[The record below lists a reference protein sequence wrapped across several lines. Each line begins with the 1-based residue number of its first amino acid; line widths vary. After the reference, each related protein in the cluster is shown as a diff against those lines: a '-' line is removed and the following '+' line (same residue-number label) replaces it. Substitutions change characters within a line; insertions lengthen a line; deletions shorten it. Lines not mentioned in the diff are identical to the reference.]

1 MKDQNSRVLYA
12 GYADKIEG
20 RDNSWKLIADTEDA
34 RKKALEDGYTAFST
48 TSFDYEPEKGKPEPV
63 RYGSL
68 FLDFDYKSDPAM
80 SIKAA
85 REFINLLY
93 AKCGV
98 NLYSLRFWISGGK
111 GCHVEI
117 PAETFNC
124 EAGHTYLPRIY
135 YEFVKLLIEIHK
147 MSSLEKILDLQMY
160 NMGKGRLLRCENI
173 KRPNGRY
180 KVQVSTDEMLHS
192 DVAQLLSMS
201 DEPRINLPF
210 VIDPPVGSSMMTKL
224 FESAIF
230 IFHQKNKNKHAKFGF
245 DSLLN
250 CGFIEYCW
258 TNKETLSEPEWWA
271 MVGVLMAFGDQAKP
285 LVHLFSQG
293 YAGYSEK
300 ETEDKIN
307 NWQAKKSTLSCSYLK
322 KTIHDCGKNCNVG
335 SPVFLW
341 QRQHALDVQSSS
353 AFSLEEDGV
362 YYHPDQEGGG
372 NKIFICSPLKV
383 LGKLRSP
390 ESLDWSRLVELR
402 APDGVEKRVVVNMR
416 DCVGRGD
423 VVRAQLADYG
433 VEFSNFPKAQAL
445 FMEYLRTSAPADK
458 FLLRLNKVGWYGD
471 TYVLPDALFGE
482 HFGEEFYFES
492 SLANL
497 HNSSGSLDDWK
508 EHVGKYCRDNS
519 LLVLLTSYALT
530 GPLLKPCGFEGGGI
544 HIYGCSSAGKSTGAH
559 VAGSVCGG
567 GGNKGFMRQ
576 WNSTH
581 NAIEN
586 TAVLHNDNM
595 LVLDEIGQASAETV
609 AQIPYMLANGQ
620 GKARMKADASA
631 RNIGRWLLN
640 FLSNGELTINDKIQ
654 ETGKFTSHVGQEVRV
669 IDLPINAGVGQ
680 DLYEN
685 MHGYDNGARLS
696 DDLVSNC
703 MKYYGTPLRAFLA
716 AFCGSSIEEK
726 QRNIELIIEK
736 AQKFVEENCPE
747 GASGQVR
754 RVARKFGLIASAG
767 EFAHECGILPYR
779 NGDARRAAEKW
790 FKIWLQQR
798 NCIGDREIAK
808 VLKRVRDHF
817 AIDSQSRYVPIEDAD
832 KDSRSKKAGF
842 SWRDKVSGRKR
853 FLMLSA
859 AADEILKGIDR
870 KVILE
875 AMSKLG
881 WLELKEGGSIRETK
895 SIKGTNYRGY
905 TFIPE
910 AWEEGTEPDL
920 KSSGDGYLSFLQNSN

>member
-1 MKDQNSRVLYA
+1 MKKQDSRVLYA

-20 RDNSWKLIADTEDA
+20 RDNSWKQIEDSEEA
-34 RKKALEDGYTAFST
+34 RNKALDEGCTAFST
-48 TSFDYEPEKGKPEPV
+48 TTFDYEPEKNRPEPV

-85 REFINLLY
+85 REFITLLWSDY
-93 AKCGV
+93 GI
-98 NLYSLRFWISGGK
+98 NINSLRYWISGGK
-111 GCHVEI
+111 GCHIEI
-117 PAETFNC
+117 PAETFGG
-124 EAGHTYLPRIY
+124 EAGHPYLPRIY
-135 YEFVKLLIEIHK
+135 QEMIKFILKVHK
-147 MSSLEKILDLQMY
+147 DSDLEKVLDLQMY

-180 KVQVSTDEMLHS
+180 KVQISAEEMLHS
-192 DVAQLLSMS
+192 DVAKLLSMT
-201 DEPRINLPF
+201 DQPRINLPF
-210 VIDPPVGSSMMTKL
+210 ETEPAVRSSIMTNL
-224 FESAIF
+224 YESAIF
-230 IFHQKNKNKHAKFGF
+230 MFHLKNKNKHANLGLE
-245 DSLLN
+245 SLLN
-250 CGFIEYCW
+250 CGFIEHCW
-258 TNKETLSEPEWWA
+258 TNKAELAEPEWWA
-271 MVGVLMAFGDQAKP
+271 MVGVLMAFGDKAKP

-300 ETEDKIN
+300 ETEEKIN
-307 NWQAKKSTLSCSYLK
+307 NWQTKKSTLSCSYLK
-322 KTIHDCGKNCNVG
+322 SIHDCGKRCEVT
-335 SPVFLW
+335 SPIYLW
-341 QRQHALDVQSSS
+341 HNQRSRDVQTSS

-362 YYHPDQEGGG
+362 YYHRDQEEDG
-372 NKIFICSPLKV
+372 NKIFICSPVKV
-383 LGKLRSP
+383 IGKLRSQG
-390 ESLDWSRLVELR
+390 SCDWARLLEIKS
-402 APDGVEKRVVVNMR
+402 PDGVEKRVVINMR

-423 VVRAQLADYG
+423 VVRAQLADDG
-433 VEFSNFPKAQAL
+433 VEFSNAPKASSF

-458 FLLRLNKVGWYGD
+458 FLLRLNMVGWYDD
-471 TYVLPDALFGE
+471 TYVLPDALIGE

-492 SLANL
+492 SLVSL

-567 GGNKGFMRQ
+567 GGHKGFMRQ

-631 RNIGRWLLN
+631 RKIGKWLLN

-669 IDLPINAGVGQ
+669 IDLPINAGIGQ

-685 MHGYDNGARLS
+685 KHGYDNGARLS

-726 QRNIELIIEK
+726 RRNIELINEK
-736 AQKFVEENCPE
+736 AQKFVQENCPE

-790 FKIWLQQR
+790 FKIWLDQR

-817 AIDSQSRYVPIEDAD
+817 ALESESRYVPIEDAD
-832 KDSRSKKAGF
+832 KDSRFKKVGF

-859 AADEILKGIDR
+859 AAGEILRGSNRIVVLD
-870 KVILE
+870 
-875 AMSKLG
+875 AMNKLG
-881 WLELKEGGSIRETK
+881 WLEQQEDGSIRETK
-895 SIKGTNYRGY
+895 SIKGTNHRGY
-905 TFIPE
+905 IFIPE
-910 AWEEGTEPDL
+910 AWEAKVETDL
-920 KSSGDGYLSFLQNSN
+920 KSRGDLSSSFLQYSN

>member
-1 MKDQNSRVLYA
+1 MKIQNSKVLYA

-20 RDNSWKLIADTEDA
+20 RDNSWKQIADTEDA

-48 TSFDYEPEKGKPEPV
+48 TSFEYEPEKGKPEPV

-85 REFINLLY
+85 REFITLLWVEY
-93 AKCGV
+93 GV
-98 NLYSLRFWISGGK
+98 NINSLRYWISGGK
-111 GCHVEI
+111 GCHIEI
-117 PAETFNC
+117 PAETFGGV
-124 EAGHTYLPRIY
+124 AGHPYLPRIY
-135 YEFVKLLIEIHK
+135 YEMIKFILKVHK
-147 MSSLEKILDLQMY
+147 DSDLEKVLDLQMY

-180 KVQVSTDEMLHS
+180 KVRVSAEEMLDS
-192 DVAQLLSMS
+192 DVAKLLSMS
-201 DEPRINLPF
+201 DQPRIYVPF
-210 VIDPPVGSSMMTKL
+210 ETEPPVRSSIMTNL

-230 IFHQKNKNKHAKFGF
+230 MFHLKNKNKHANLGLE
-245 DSLLN
+245 SLLN
-250 CGFIEYCW
+250 CGFIEHCW
-258 TNKETLSEPEWWA
+258 TNKADLTEPEWWA

-285 LVHLFSQG
+285 IVHLFSQG
-293 YAGYSEK
+293 YPGYSEK
-300 ETEDKIN
+300 ETEEKIN
-307 NWQAKKSTLSCSYLK
+307 NWQARKGTLSCSYLK
-322 KTIHDCGKNCNVG
+322 SIHDCGKKCDVT
-335 SPVFLW
+335 SPIYLW
-341 QRQHALDVQSSS
+341 HNQRSRDVQTSL
-353 AFSLEEDGV
+353 AFSLEKDGV
-362 YYHPDQEGGG
+362 YYHRDQEEGGD
-372 NKIFICSPLKV
+372 KIFLCSYVKV
-383 LGKLRSP
+383 LGRLSSP
-390 ESLDWSRLVELR
+390 GSCDWARLLEIKS
-402 APDGVEKRVVVNMR
+402 PDGVEKRVVINMR

-423 VVRAQLADYG
+423 VVRAQLADDG
-433 VEFSNFPKAQAL
+433 VEFSQTAKASSL
-445 FMEYLRTSAPADK
+445 FMEYLRTSAPVDK
-458 FLLRLNKVGWYGD
+458 FLLRLSKMGWYDD

-482 HFGEEFYFES
+482 HFKEEFYFES
-492 SLANL
+492 SLTSL

-567 GGNKGFMRQ
+567 GGHKGFMRQ

-631 RNIGRWLLN
+631 RKIGKWLLN

-654 ETGKFTSHVGQEVRV
+654 ETGKFISHVGQEVRV
-669 IDLPINAGVGQ
+669 IDLPINAGIGQ

-685 MHGYDNGARLS
+685 KHGYDNGARLS

-726 QRNIELIIEK
+726 RRNIELINEK
-736 AQKFVEENCPE
+736 AQKFVQENCPE

-798 NCIGDREIAK
+798 NCVGDREIAK
-808 VLKRVRDHF
+808 VLKRVQDHF
-817 AIDSQSRYVPIEDAD
+817 AIESESRYVPIEEAD
-832 KDSRSKKAGF
+832 KDSRSRKAGF
-842 SWRDKVSGRKR
+842 SWREKVAGRKR
-853 FLMLSA
+853 FLMLLP
-859 AADEILKGIDR
+859 AADEILKGINR

-881 WLELKEGGSIRETK
+881 WLELKEDGSIRETK
-895 SIKGTNYRGY
+895 SIKGANYRGY

-910 AWEEGTEPDL
+910 AWEEGTEPGL
-920 KSSGDGYLSFLQNSN
+920 KSSGDLSSSFLQDSY

>member
-1 MKDQNSRVLYA
+1 MADQNSRILYA

-20 RDNSWKLIADTEDA
+20 RDNSWKQIEDTEEA
-34 RKKALEDGYTAFST
+34 RKIALDEGYTAFST
-48 TSFDYEPEKGKPEPV
+48 TSCDYEPEKNKPEPV

-85 REFINLLY
+85 REFITLLWSEY
-93 AKCGV
+93 GV
-98 NLYSLRFWISGGK
+98 NIKSLRYWISGGK
-111 GCHVEI
+111 GCHIEI
-117 PAETFNC
+117 PAETFGG
-124 EAGHTYLPRIY
+124 EAGHPYLPRIY
-135 YEFVKLLIEIHK
+135 HEMIKFILKVYKD
-147 MSSLEKILDLQMY
+147 SDLEKVLDLQMY

-180 KVQVSTDEMLHS
+180 KVQVSAEEMLHS
-192 DVAQLLSMS
+192 DVTKLLSMT
-201 DEPRINLPF
+201 DQPRIYLPF
-210 VIDPPVGSSMMTKL
+210 EIDLPVRSSIMANL
-224 FESAIF
+224 YESAIF
-230 IFHQKNKNKHAKFGF
+230 MFHLKNKNKHANLGLE
-245 DSLLN
+245 SLLN
-250 CGFIEYCW
+250 CGFIEHCW
-258 TNKETLSEPEWWA
+258 ANKAELSEPEWWA

-285 LVHLFSQG
+285 IVHLFSQG
-293 YAGYSEK
+293 YPGYSEK
-300 ETEDKIN
+300 ETEEKIK
-307 NWQAKKSTLSCSYLK
+307 NWQTRKSTLSCSYLK
-322 KTIHDCGKNCNVG
+322 SLHDCGKSCKVT
-335 SPVFLW
+335 SPIYLW
-341 QRQHALDVQSSS
+341 QKQRSLDAQASA
-353 AFSLEEDGV
+353 AFSLEGDGV
-362 YYHPDQEGGG
+362 YYNLDQEGNGD
-372 NKIFICSPLKV
+372 KMFICSPLKV

-402 APDGVEKRVVVNMR
+402 APDGAEKRVVVNMR

-433 VEFSNFPKAQAL
+433 VEFSNSPKAQAL

-458 FLLRLNKVGWYGD
+458 FLLRLNMVGWYGD

-482 HFGEEFYFES
+482 HFGEELYFES
-492 SLANL
+492 SLVSL

-544 HIYGCSSAGKSTGAH
+544 HIFGCSSAGKSTGAH
-559 VAGSVCGG
+559 VAGSVWGG
-567 GGNKGFMRQ
+567 GGHKGFMRQ

-631 RNIGRWLLN
+631 RKIGKWLLN
-640 FLSNGELTINDKIQ
+640 FLSNGEVTINDKIQ

-669 IDLPINAGVGQ
+669 IDLPINAGIGQ

-685 MHGYDNGARLS
+685 KHGYDNGARLS

-703 MKYYGTPLRAFLA
+703 MKYYGTPLRAFLT

-736 AQKFVEENCPE
+736 AQKFVQENCPE

-790 FKIWLQQR
+790 FKIWLDQR
-798 NCIGDREIAK
+798 NCVGDREIAK
-808 VLKRVRDHF
+808 VLKRVQDHF
-817 AIDSQSRYVPIEDAD
+817 AIESESRYVPIEEAD
-832 KDSRSKKAGF
+832 KDSRSRKAGF
-842 SWRDKVSGRKR
+842 SWREKVAGRKR
-853 FLMLSA
+853 FLMLLP
-859 AADEILKGIDR
+859 AADELLKGINR

-881 WLELKEGGSIRETK
+881 WLELKEDGSIRETK
-895 SIKGTNYRGY
+895 SIKGANYRGY

-920 KSSGDGYLSFLQNSN
+920 KSSGVAYSSFLQSAY